1 MQLRNH
7 IFGILA
13 MAWLLSCQTGYAEFY
28 QYRNEDGVICFT
40 DDLSEVPQEEADK
53 SKVFYDQFDERP
65 EESRVELKEEEMTKE
80 ELERK
85 ANPLPEAAS
94 RVASTRFT
102 FADNKIL
109 VRVTIG
115 NNSRSVSAILLLDTG
130 ASTTVIHEAL
140 ARRVGLRNMATGQ
153 ASVAG
158 GHTIQTGITTADFIS
173 LGPKRLDNPT
183 ITVIPYYGGHTQHEG
198 LLGMD
203 FLKNF
208 PHTIDTA
215 NHRILWAK

>member
-1 MQLRNH
+1 MHLRH
-7 IFGILA
+7 IIAGLLA
-13 MAWLLSCQTGYAEFY
+13 AAWVLSSGTGYAEFY

-40 DDLSEVPQEEADK
+40 DDLSQVPKEEAEK
-53 SKVFYDQFDERP
+53 SKVFYDQFDEKP
-65 EESRVELKEEEMTKE
+65 EEPVVDLKEEEMTKE
-80 ELERK
+80 ERERK
-85 ANPLPEAAS
+85 GKPAPVANAP
-94 RVASTRFT
+94 STRFT

-115 NNSRSVSAILLLDTG
+115 NNNRTVSAILLLDTG
-130 ASTTVIHEAL
+130 ASTTVIHKAL
-140 ARRVGLRNMATGQ
+140 ARRIGLRNMATGQ

-158 GHTIQTGITTADFIS
+158 GHTIQTGITRADFIS
-173 LGPKRLDNPT
+173 LGPKKLENPT

-203 FLKNF
+203 FLKHF

>member
-1 MQLRNH
+1 MQLKNH
-7 IFGILA
+7 IVGILA
-13 MAWLLSCQTGYAEFY
+13 IAWIVSCQTGYAEFY

-40 DDLSEVPQEEADK
+40 DDLSEVPQEEAEK
-53 SKVFYDQFDERP
+53 SKIFYDQYDERP
-65 EESRVELKEEEMTKE
+65 EDNRVELKEEEMTKE
-80 ELERK
+80 ERERK
-85 ANPLPEAAS
+85 DKPPPKAKA
-94 RVASTRFT
+94 ASTRFT

-115 NNSRSVSAILLLDTG
+115 NNNRSVSAILLLDTG

-140 ARRVGLRNMATGQ
+140 ARRIGLRNMAMGQ

-208 PHTIDTA
+208 PHTIDTT
-215 NHRILWAK
+215 NRRILWSK